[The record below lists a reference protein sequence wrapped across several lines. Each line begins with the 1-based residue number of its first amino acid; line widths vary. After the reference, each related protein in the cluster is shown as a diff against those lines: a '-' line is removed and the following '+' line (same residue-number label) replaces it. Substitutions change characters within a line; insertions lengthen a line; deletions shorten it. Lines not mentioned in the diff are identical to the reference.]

1 MSEPAV
7 NDALRQIRDIVAEET
22 GATLASNACARVEKV
37 LAGALKRPSLALPP
51 ADDLAHDVT
60 ILLADLRGFSAVS
73 ASYPGATVLTLLN
86 RCFGAMSEI
95 VLRHGGVIDKF
106 MGDAIM
112 VLFESPGADDAALAA
127 VSCAVDMQLA
137 MEGVNAV
144 SRGQG
149 LPDLHFGIGINTGRV
164 ISAVLGSDLYSEYTV
179 IGEEVNVASRIE
191 SFSLRGQVLISEST
205 WKRCN
210 GFVQT
215 GEPMDA
221 FVKGKSKLVV
231 LREVLEI
238 PSLGKTVPRHE
249 MRRSA
254 RVQVKLPFSYRMVVN
269 QVVIPENRAGL
280 ILDIGYHGI
289 LAEVPLAH
297 SAFSEMM
304 LDFDLPLVGARM
316 SDLFG
321 RVVKVIPREGVVHV
335 GVEFTS
341 MRPEQKAAIQL
352 FVQLLI
358 QGSEED

>member
-1 MSEPAV
+1 LSEPAV